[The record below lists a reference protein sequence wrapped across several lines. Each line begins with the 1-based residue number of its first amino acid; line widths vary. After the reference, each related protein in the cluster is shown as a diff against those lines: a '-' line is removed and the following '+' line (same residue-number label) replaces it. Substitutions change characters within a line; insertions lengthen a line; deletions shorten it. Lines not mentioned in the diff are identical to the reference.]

1 MHDKNYNEISRNSP
15 SFFPLSAAKA
25 EEEAVQEKGIL
36 RKTVMSKAQGCTL
49 FIMCKKPIHL
59 VTTRTCLFGDGD

>member
-1 MHDKNYNEISRNSP
+1 MHCKNYTEISRISP
-15 SFFPLSAAKA
+15 FFPLSAAKA

-49 FIMCKKPIHL
+49 FTLRNKPIHL